1 MQESVTYIAAPSK
14 KENFWKK
21 HKGLSQWLI
30 ALPFIGPTLIG
41 FTVFVIGP
49 IIASFVLSFTSWDL
63 LTPPQWIGLENYRFM
78 VGNTLFWTVIQNTF
92 LYLILYVPAA
102 IVLPLLVAILLNRP
116 LKGISIFRAV
126 YFLPVVTSTVAVA
139 LAWMWLYNPQYGV
152 VNFFLKIFGIQGPRW
167 LADPRYAM
175 LGIAIMS
182 IWKVLGYNMVI
193 YLAGLQGIPDEYYEV
208 ASIDGANAIQK
219 FIHITLPLI
228 SPTTFFVL
236 IISIINSF
244 QIFEQTYVMTQG
256 GPANSTLTIALHIYQ
271 MAFQFHRMGYA
282 SALAYILFLLTL
294 VVSLIQLWLQKKW
307 VFYS

>member
-1 MQESVTYIAAPSK
+1 
-14 KENFWKK
+14 
-21 HKGLSQWLI
+21 
-30 ALPFIGPTLIG
+30 
-41 FTVFVIGP
+41 
-49 IIASFVLSFTSWDL
+49 
-63 LTPPQWIGLENYRFM
+63 
-78 VGNTLFWTVIQNTF
+78 
-92 LYLILYVPAA
+92 
-102 IVLPLLVAILLNRP
+102 
-116 LKGISIFRAV
+116 
-126 YFLPVVTSTVAVA
+126 
-139 LAWMWLYNPQYGV
+139 
-152 VNFFLKIFGIQGPRW
+152 
-167 LADPRYAM
+167 M